1 MWNSIISNW
10 IQTKVCP
17 IAHWCGAAW
26 VEQWSETLFNIISD
40 IWCISTET
48 LVITHYTPILFS
60 PFVGSDTPMCW
71 WCDYESSA
79 ITQDHEGVF
88 SSTVSTW
95 CVWPLSPFHKVG
107 NKLAVLTDQWSYNRM
122 VDDNVFE
129 WVPQLRTFTIIVE
142 WPFERPGV
150 WYSSASVGWCPVG
163 SQAWIDV
170 LGLVGWF
177 GSRRGF
183 PAESRGGGQV
193 AASRWAAN
201 TSSQDSF

>member
-1 MWNSIISNW
+1 MHFHGDSCNY
-10 IQTKVCP
+10 
-17 IAHWCGAAW
+17 
-26 VEQWSETLFNIISD
+26 TLHTHLIF
-40 IWCISTET
+40 T
-48 LVITHYTPILFS
+48 LRWLWYTNA
-60 PFVGSDTPMCW
+60 MCW

-122 VDDNVFE
+122 ADDNVFE

-193 AASRWAAN
+193 GASRWAAN